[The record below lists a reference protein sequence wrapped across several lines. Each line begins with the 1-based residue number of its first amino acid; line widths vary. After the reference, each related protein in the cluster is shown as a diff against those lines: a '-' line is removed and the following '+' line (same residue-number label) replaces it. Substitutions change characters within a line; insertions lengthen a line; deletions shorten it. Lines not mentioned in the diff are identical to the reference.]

1 MTDDMP
7 DNRLMKKFDSQL
19 SSVEKDVKAIK
30 DAVNNNSLEE
40 KLGRAIEIIENKL
53 DKLTAIIYSQRE
65 SDYNLQYINT
75 EVRILI
81 TSSTLLSALAVAR

>member
-1 MTDDMP
+1 MTDDIS
-7 DNRLMKKFDSQL
+7 DIRLMKKFDSRL

-40 KLGRAIEIIENKL
+40 KLGRAIENIENKL
-53 DKLTAIIYSQRE
+53 DQLTTIICSQRE
-65 SDYNLQYINT
+65 SDYNLQYNKM

-81 TSSTLLSALAVAR
+81 TSNTLLSALAVAR